1 MTKSISRRDVLRTL
15 GMGAMA
21 GSVLRVIPMQAAE
34 YAHNMVQAEKAS
46 AAGGYTPKFF
56 PPHQYKIL
64 QALCETII
72 PAEDG
77 TGGAIEAGAPE
88 FIDLLTSENPD
99 YQLKLGGGLFWLD
112 AVCTDRYGSVFMDCN
127 GEQKKEILDLIAYR
141 KNAKKDPALSQG
153 VAFFAFLRNLTCD
166 GFYTSKIGI
175 ADLQYIGNTS
185 LREFP
190 GCPSL
195 RES

>member
-34 YAHNMVQAEKAS
+34 YAHNIVQAEKAS
-46 AAGGYTPKFF
+46 AAGGSTPKFF

-77 TGGAIEAGAPE
+77 TRGAIEAGAPE
-88 FIDLLTSENPD
+88 CIDLLTREKPD
-99 YQLKLGGGLFWLD
+99 YELTLGGDWMRL
-112 AVCTDRYGSVFMDCN
+112 
-127 GEQKKEILDLIAYR
+127 
-141 KNAKKDPALSQG
+141 
-153 VAFFAFLRNLTCD
+153 
-166 GFYTSKIGI
+166 
-175 ADLQYIGNTS
+175 
-185 LREFP
+185 
-190 GCPSL
+190 
-195 RES
+195 

>member
-64 QALCETII
+64 QRSFSNALPSSRNKYLIRSPIGGMPSAI
-72 PAEDG
+72 PA
-77 TGGAIEAGAPE
+77 
-88 FIDLLTSENPD
+88 
-99 YQLKLGGGLFWLD
+99 
-112 AVCTDRYGSVFMDCN
+112 
-127 GEQKKEILDLIAYR
+127 
-141 KNAKKDPALSQG
+141 
-153 VAFFAFLRNLTCD
+153 
-166 GFYTSKIGI
+166 
-175 ADLQYIGNTS
+175 
-185 LREFP
+185 
-190 GCPSL
+190 
-195 RES
+195 